1 MKRNILSKLM
11 LLALLLIA
19 GGCKTKKAVVT
30 APPVA
35 TAPVP
40 PASDNKKAENL
51 KLLKGKDLPF
61 NTLSL
66 KGKVSLDLDGNTN
79 NVNMN
84 IRVKKDAQIW
94 VSITAFAGIEVARAL
109 ITPDSLIVRNN
120 IQSVAIK
127 KPFSYIYK
135 FTSKQVTFKM
145 LQSVIAGNTIA
156 DFVNDGSALE
166 QNSGLFTLNGNKN
179 DLGYRVLFNTLLK
192 TSELNMNDAKAGQ
205 ALKVV
210 YSDYQNITGA
220 LFPSVMT
227 INSLS
232 GRKRTNI
239 SFDFSKIERNLPLD
253 YPFSVP
259 KRFEIIN

>member
-1 MKRNILSKLM
+1 MKRNTLNS
-11 LLALLLIA
+11 LLLLVFIVA
-19 GGCKTKKAVVT
+19 VMGCKAKKAVVT

-35 TAPVP
+35 VIPPVVN
-40 PASDNKKAENL
+40 NKKVENL
-51 KLLKGKDLPF
+51 KLLRSKDLPF

-66 KGKVSLDLDGNTN
+66 KGKVSLDLDGNVN
-79 NVNMN
+79 NVSMN
-84 IRVKKDAQIW
+84 IRVKKDEKIW
-94 VSITAFAGIEVARAL
+94 VSITAIAGIEVARAL

-145 LQSVIAGNTIA
+145 LQSVISGNTVA
-156 DFVNDGSALE
+156 DFVSDQSALDL
-166 QNSGLFTLNGNKN
+166 NAGVFTITGNKS

-192 TSELNMNDAKAGQ
+192 TAELNLNDVKAGQ

-210 YSDYQNITGA
+210 YSDYQDVTGA
-220 LFPSVMT
+220 LFPSV
-227 INSLS
+227 INLNSIS
-232 GRKRTNI
+232 GRKKTNI
-239 SFDFSKIERNLPLD
+239 AFDFSKIERNLPLD
-253 YPFSVP
+253 FPFSVP